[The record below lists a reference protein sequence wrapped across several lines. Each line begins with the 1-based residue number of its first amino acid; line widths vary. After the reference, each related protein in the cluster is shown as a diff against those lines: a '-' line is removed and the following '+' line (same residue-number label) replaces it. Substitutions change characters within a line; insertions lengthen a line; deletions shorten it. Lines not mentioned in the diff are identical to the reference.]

1 MAELGLLFV
10 ALLAVGGAGVIGL
23 LVLFSGLV
31 AERRSSVIWCAAIAA
46 ILFASQIL
54 FVLFWHRFGVG
65 FGGESRRG
73 QTILIWATVIA
84 IALVAGFLAIK
95 LPGSRSLR
103 DEEEELKQKQEGAGP
118 IAEQPEVKPGLGP
131 GTGLD

>member
-31 AERRSSVIWCAAIAA
+31 AVRRSSVIWCAAIAA
-46 ILFASQIL
+46 ILFAAQIG
-54 FVLFWHRFGVG
+54 FVFFWHRFGVG

-73 QTILIWATVIA
+73 QTILIWAVVIA
-84 IALVAGFLAIK
+84 IVLVAGFLAIK

-103 DEEEELKQKQEGAGP
+103 EEEDELKRKQEGTGSTP
-118 IAEQPEVKPGLGP
+118 EQPEVKLKR
-131 GTGLD
+131 TGLD